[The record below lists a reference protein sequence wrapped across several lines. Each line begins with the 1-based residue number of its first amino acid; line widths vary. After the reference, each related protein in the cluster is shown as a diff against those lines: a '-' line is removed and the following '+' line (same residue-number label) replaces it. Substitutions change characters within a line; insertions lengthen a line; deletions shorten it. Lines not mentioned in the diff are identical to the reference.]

1 MEEKMKKKAL
11 VLLIGLLA
19 TAAVFAG
26 CGSSETA
33 QTESAVSSSAETT
46 QTAGSGTLDG
56 KYDVS
61 IGDGMF
67 VTDSLGNEL
76 YAISY
81 TFTNNSDE
89 ATQPFL
95 AVQGKAFQDGVQIQD
110 TMYLAGDHQEVAN
123 NRYLEVKPGAS
134 IEVMQFFEVS
144 DKTAPISFEMTPV
157 LSLSN
162 DKLEKEFTIA

>member
-1 MEEKMKKKAL
+1 MKKKAL
-11 VLLIGLLA
+11 ILLVGLLA

-26 CGSSETA
+26 CGSSETS
-33 QTESAVSSSAETT
+33 QTESAVTAGTDTT
-46 QTAGSGTLDG
+46 QTADKGTLNG

-61 IGDGMF
+61 IGDGKF
-67 VTDSLGNEL
+67 VNDSLGNEF

-95 AVQGKAFQDGVQIQD
+95 AVQGKAFQSGVQIQD
-110 TMYLAGDHQEVAN
+110 TMYLAGDYQDVAN
-123 NRYLEVKPGAS
+123 NRYLEIKPGAS

-144 DKTAPISFEMTPV
+144 DKTTPIDFEMTPV
-157 LSLSN
+157 LAFSN
-162 DKLEKEFTIA
+162 DKLEKKFTIA

>member
-1 MEEKMKKKAL
+1 MKKKAL
-11 VLLIGLLA
+11 ILLVGLLA

-26 CGSSETA
+26 CGSSETS
-33 QTESAVSSSAETT
+33 QTESAVTAGTDTT
-46 QTAGSGTLDG
+46 QTADKGTLNG

-61 IGDGMF
+61 IGDGKF
-67 VTDSLGNEL
+67 VNDSLGNEF

-95 AVQGKAFQDGVQIQD
+95 AVQGKAFQSGVQIQD
-110 TMYLAGDHQEVAN
+110 TMYLAGDYQDVAN
-123 NRYLEVKPGAS
+123 NRYLEIKPGSS

-144 DKTAPISFEMTPV
+144 DKTTPIDFEMTPV
-157 LSLSN
+157 LAFSN
-162 DKLEKEFTIA
+162 DKLEKKFTIA